1 MRMNLLKAIV
11 VINIFD
17 ILLHIAINQPE
28 LLRIAGNVIIIGAVL
43 MVIKNS
49 KVSYFITLL
58 TAAML
63 NLILNLIFIINN
75 GIGTLGILLII
86 ITTLLVTIAAVKSK
100 TKKIT
105 VSD

>member
-28 LLRIAGNVIIIGAVL
+28 LLRITGNVIIIGAVL

-49 KVSYFITLL
+49 KVSYFTTLL

-86 ITTLLVTIAAVKSK
+86 ITTILVTIAALKSK